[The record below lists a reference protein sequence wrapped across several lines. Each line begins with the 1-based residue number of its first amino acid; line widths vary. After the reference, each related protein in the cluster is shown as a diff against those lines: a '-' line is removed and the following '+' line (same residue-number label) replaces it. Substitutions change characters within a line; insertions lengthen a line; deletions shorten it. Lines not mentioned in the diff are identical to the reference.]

1 MANQNGL
8 KGVSPMDNLREVYIS
23 DEILYELEQLR
34 NNGDLRVESVCTL
47 IVRLSA
53 DESGRYILKLH

>member
-1 MANQNGL
+1 
-8 KGVSPMDNLREVYIS
+8 MDNLKEVYIS
-23 DEILYELEQLR
+23 DEVLYELEQLK

-47 IVRLSA
+47 IARLSA

>member
-1 MANQNGL
+1 
-8 KGVSPMDNLREVYIS
+8 MDNLREVYIS